1 MSRKVITIVGV
12 IALVLIAVVGAWMG
26 WSRRGAEAVI
36 VASVGRVAQTVVA
49 TGRVA
54 AVTEIVIANKIP
66 GRIKAVLVKEGDVVQ
81 SGQPVVQFDDH
92 EAQADLRT
100 MEARVTGA
108 RVEVRRAQASVA
120 SARARWAEI
129 KAAARPQEIERARS
143 DVLQAK
149 ERWDN
154 AELERTRFDQLLK
167 NGHVAR
173 QQRDAV
179 ATEAEVAKAR
189 LRSAQETLSLVQAG
203 ARSET
208 VASAWAQVQETESE
222 LRRAESQVP
231 LAIAEL
237 ERARATL
244 RTGTVESTIDGKVTK
259 KMVEPGE
266 AVDIGTPLMVL
277 ADVSRVVVKAEID
290 ETDLG
295 KLRVG
300 QNADVTSDAFPG
312 RTFPATIYEIGQA
325 VGKRKIRPD
334 DLVKIADMKVLETK
348 LEVTRGGEDL
358 KLGMTVDVRVLVA
371 QKDQVLVIP
380 KHLVQ
385 VGKKEAIVAVK
396 GPMGLVN
403 RRITLGIWDDARV
416 EVTGGLSPGD
426 RILVRRPPSP

>member
-1 MSRKVITIVGV
+1 MTRRLATIAGIIVLVVVGV
-12 IALVLIAVVGAWMG
+12 AGAWMG
-26 WSRRGAEAVI
+26 WSRRGGESVV
-36 VASVGRVAQTVVA
+36 VASVGTVAQTVVA

-54 AVTEIVIANKIP
+54 PVTEVVVANKIP
-66 GRIKAVLVKEGDVVQ
+66 GRIKAVLVREGDVVRR
-81 SGQPVVQFDDH
+81 GQPVVQFDDG

-108 RVEVRRAQASVA
+108 RAEVRRAQASVE
-120 SARARWAEI
+120 SARARWMEI
-129 KAAARPQEIERARS
+129 KAVRPQEVERARAE
-143 DVLQAK
+143 VLQAK

-173 QQRDAV
+173 QQRDSV

-189 LRSAQETLSLVQAG
+189 LRSAQETLNLVQAG
-203 ARSET
+203 AKAET

-244 RTGTVESTIDGKVTK
+244 RTGTVESTINGKVTK

-266 AVDIGTPLMVL
+266 AVDIGTPLIVL
-277 ADVSRVVVKAEID
+277 ADVSRVIIKAEID
-290 ETDLG
+290 ETDVG
-295 KLRVG
+295 KLRQG
-300 QNADVTSDAFPG
+300 QNANVTSDAFPG
-312 RTFPATIYEIGQA
+312 RVFPATIYEIGQA

-334 DLVKIADMKVLETK
+334 DLVKMGDMKVLETK
-348 LEVTRGGEDL
+348 LEVTQGGEDL
-358 KLGMTVDVRVLVA
+358 KLGMTVDVKVLVA
-371 QKDQVLVIP
+371 QKDKVLVIP

-385 VGKKEAIVAVK
+385 VGKKEATVAVK
-396 GPMGLVN
+396 GPKGLDN

>member
-1 MSRKVITIVGV
+1 MMRKLVTIVGIV
-12 IALVLIAVVGAWMG
+12 VLVLIGAVGAWTG
-26 WSRRGAEAVI
+26 WSRRGAEPVV
-36 VASVGRVAQTVVA
+36 VASVGTVAQTVVA

-54 AVTEIVIANKIP
+54 PVTEVVIANKIP
-66 GRIKAVLVKEGDVVQ
+66 GRIKAVLVKEGDVVRR
-81 SGQPVVQFDDH
+81 GQPVVQFDDH

-108 RVEVRRAQASVA
+108 RAEVRRAQASVEA
-120 SARARWAEI
+120 ARARWTEI
-129 KAAARPQEIERARS
+129 KAAARPQEVERARA

-189 LRSAQETLSLVQAG
+189 LRAAQETLSLVQAG
-203 ARSET
+203 AKAET
-208 VASAWAQVQETESE
+208 VAAAWAQVQETEGE

-237 ERARATL
+237 DRARATL
-244 RTGTVESTIDGKVTK
+244 RTGTVESTLNGKVTK

-290 ETDLG
+290 ETDVG
-295 KLRVG
+295 KLRMG
-300 QNADVTSDAFPG
+300 QNANVTSDAFPG
-312 RTFPATIYEIGQA
+312 RVFPATIYEIGQA

-334 DLVKIADMKVLETK
+334 DLVKIGDMKVLETK
-348 LEVTRGGEDL
+348 LEVTAGGEDL

-371 QKDQVLVIP
+371 QKDKVLVIP

-385 VGKKEAIVAVK
+385 VGKKEAVVAVK
-396 GPMGLVN
+396 GPNGLDN
-403 RRITLGIWDDARV
+403 RKITLGIWDDARV

-426 RILVRRPPSP
+426 RIVVRRPPTP

>member
-1 MSRKVITIVGV
+1 MIRKVATVAGIV
-12 IALVLIAVVGAWMG
+12 VLIAIGIAGAWMG
-26 WSRRGAEAVI
+26 WTRRGAEPVVI
-36 VASVGRVAQTVVA
+36 ASVGTVAQTVVA

-54 AVTEIVIANKIP
+54 PVTEVVIANKIP

-81 SGQPVVQFDDH
+81 RGQPVVQFDDH

-100 MEARVTGA
+100 MAARVTGA
-108 RVEVRRAQASVA
+108 RAEVRRAQASVEA
-120 SARARWAEI
+120 ARARWAEI
-129 KAAARPQEIERARS
+129 KAAARPQEIERARA

-149 ERWDN
+149 ERAEN

-179 ATEAEVAKAR
+179 AMEAEVAKAR
-189 LRSAQETLSLVQAG
+189 LRSSQETLSLVQAG
-203 ARSET
+203 AKAET
-208 VASAWAQVQETESE
+208 VAAAWAQVRETEGE
-222 LRRAESQVP
+222 LKRAESQVP

-237 ERARATL
+237 DRARATL

-259 KMVEPGE
+259 KLVEPGE

-277 ADVSRVVVKAEID
+277 ADVSRIIVKAEID
-290 ETDLG
+290 ETDVG
-295 KLRVG
+295 KLRLG
-300 QNADVTSDAFPG
+300 QNADITSDAFPG
-312 RTFPATIYEIGQA
+312 RAFPGTIYEIGQA

-334 DLVKIADMKVLETK
+334 DLVKIGDMKVLETK

-358 KLGMTVDVRVLVA
+358 KLGMTVDVRVLVV

-385 VGKKEAIVAVK
+385 VGKKEAVVAVK
-396 GPMGLVN
+396 GPNGLDN

-416 EVTGGLSPGD
+416 EVTGGLRPGD
-426 RILVRRPPSP
+426 RILVRRPASP

>member
-1 MSRKVITIVGV
+1 MTRRTATIAGSIV
-12 IALVLIAVVGAWMG
+12 LVVVAVAGAWMG
-26 WSRRGAEAVI
+26 WSHRGAESVI
-36 VASVGRVAQTVVA
+36 VASVGTVAQTVVA

-54 AVTEIVIANKIP
+54 PVTEVVVANKIP
-66 GRIKAVLVKEGDVVQ
+66 GRIKAVLVKEGDVVRR
-81 SGQPVVQFDDH
+81 GQPVVQFDDG

-100 MEARVTGA
+100 MEARVTSA
-108 RVEVRRAQASVA
+108 RAEVRRAQASVE
-120 SARARWAEI
+120 SARARWTEI
-129 KAAARPQEIERARS
+129 KAVRPQEVERARAE
-143 DVLQAK
+143 VLQAK

-173 QQRDAV
+173 QQRDSV

-203 ARSET
+203 AKAET
-208 VASAWAQVQETESE
+208 VAAAWAQVQETESE

-237 ERARATL
+237 DRARATL
-244 RTGTVESTIDGKVTK
+244 RTGTVESTINGKVTK

-290 ETDLG
+290 ETDVG
-295 KLRVG
+295 KLRQG
-300 QNADVTSDAFPG
+300 QNANVTSDAFPG
-312 RTFPATIYEIGQA
+312 RVFPATIYEISQA

-334 DLVKIADMKVLETK
+334 DLVKIGDMKVLETK
-348 LEVTRGGEDL
+348 LEVTQGGEDL
-358 KLGMTVDVRVLVA
+358 KLGMTVDVKVLVA
-371 QKDQVLVIP
+371 HKDTVLVIP

-385 VGKKEAIVAVK
+385 VGKKEATVAVK
-396 GPMGLVN
+396 GPKGLDN

>member
-1 MSRKVITIVGV
+1 MRPKIAKIVGAV
-12 IALVLIAVVGAWMG
+12 ALVAVGVVGAWMG
-26 WSRRGAEAVI
+26 WSRRSVESVV
-36 VASVGRVAQTVVA
+36 VANVGTVAQTVVA
-49 TGRVA
+49 PGRVA
-54 AVTEIVIANKIP
+54 AVTEVVIANKIP
-66 GRIKAVLVKEGDVVQ
+66 GRIKAVLVKEGDVVRR
-81 SGQPVVQFDDH
+81 GQAVVQFDDG
-92 EAQADLRT
+92 ESQADLRT
-100 MEARVTGA
+100 MEARITAA
-108 RVEVRRAQASVA
+108 RAEVRRAQASVE

-129 KAAARPQEIERARS
+129 KAAARPQEVERARS

-173 QQRDAV
+173 QQRDSV

-203 ARSET
+203 AKPET

-237 ERARATL
+237 NRARAAL
-244 RTGTVESTIDGKVTK
+244 NTGTVESTLDGKVTK

-277 ADVSRVVVKAEID
+277 SDVSRVVVKAEID

-295 KLRVG
+295 KLGLG
-300 QNADVTSDAFPG
+300 QSATVTSDAFPG
-312 RTFPATIYEIGQA
+312 RVFPATIYEIGEA

-334 DLVKIADMKVLETK
+334 DLVKIGDMKVLETK
-348 LEVTRGGEDL
+348 LEVTQGGENL

-371 QKDQVLVIP
+371 RKDQVLVIP

-385 VGKKEAIVAVK
+385 VGKQEAVVAVK
-396 GPMGLVN
+396 GPNGLDN

-416 EVTGGLSPGD
+416 EVTGGLRPGD
-426 RILVRRPPSP
+426 RILVRQPPRP